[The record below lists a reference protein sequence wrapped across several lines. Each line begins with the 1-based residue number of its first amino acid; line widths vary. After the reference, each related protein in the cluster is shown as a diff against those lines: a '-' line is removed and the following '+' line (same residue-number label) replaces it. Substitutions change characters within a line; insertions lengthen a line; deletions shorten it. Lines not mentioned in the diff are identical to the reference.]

1 MMRRDDGN
9 MTWTLSRLQE
19 RRELILEAARRRG
32 MRAVRVFGS
41 VCRGEATPTSDVDFL
56 VQVES
61 GRSLL
66 DLGGFVADL
75 EELLGCRVDV
85 VSERGLSPRF
95 RERVLAEA
103 VAL

>member
-1 MMRRDDGN
+1 
-9 MTWTLSRLQE
+9 MTWTLEALRL
-19 RRELILEAARRRG
+19 RREAILAAASRRG
-32 MRAVRVFGS
+32 IRAVRVFGS

-56 VQVES
+56 VQVEP

-66 DLGGFVADL
+66 DLGGFLADL
-75 EELLGCRVDV
+75 EDLLGCRVDV
-85 VSERGLSPRF
+85 VSERGLKERM